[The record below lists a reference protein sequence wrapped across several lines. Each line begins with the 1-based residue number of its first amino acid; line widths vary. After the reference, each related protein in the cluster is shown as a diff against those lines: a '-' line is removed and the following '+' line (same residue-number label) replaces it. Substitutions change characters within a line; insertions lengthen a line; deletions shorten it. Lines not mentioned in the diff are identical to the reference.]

1 MSTMTITKP
10 RHSTE
15 NDNPETHFKEKG
27 PMTSETTKPKRK
39 KLWIIIGI
47 IAVVVAVVAT
57 LAVVMDQPV
66 TPPAA
71 PSGPNV
77 IIWDGTFCN
86 GPGNCGFSG
95 NNKTV
100 SVATTVTWTNK
111 GGMPHTIT
119 TCDSNPPGSQFRAM
133 NAASLERLAS

>member
-57 LAVVMDQPV
+57 LAVVIDQPV

-71 PSGPNV
+71 HIGPDV
-77 IIWDGTFCN
+77 IIWYGTFCN
-86 GPGNCGFSG
+86 GLENCVFGRH
-95 NNKTV
+95 NKTD
-100 SVATTVTWTNK
+100 SVVTTVTWTK
-111 GGMPHTIT
+111 T
-119 TCDSNPPGSQFRAM
+119 
-133 NAASLERLAS
+133 